1 MASEDKDQYKADPN
15 STSINE
21 RNAAQMD
28 RDAANNANTIN
39 NAADVAIA
47 TKNPVAAA
55 IGGAVKAADKLTDGK
70 STEALGKAMAK
81 GNRMAPGGR
90 SVQNASNKL
99 SESGI
104 GDKIGTAASFA
115 GSKGSGGAEA
125 AEKGADAAQKAKQAQ
140 QAQQNARQAQQAAQ
154 KAQNAKQAQQ
164 AEQNAKQA
172 QQAQQKAENANKN
185 KAASGSDAASSGEKE
200 DGKSKK
206 INRKPNGR
214 RGGDEPEEEDEEFSN
229 DEGSKG
235 LAKLA
240 GFIGQLIMP
249 LIISLLPIILSVF
262 AILLVVGVIMTCIN
276 DFTDT
281 FSFKG
286 DEQEEY
292 EYDEDYMEKFYDSVD
307 DDSQASNLVV
317 DDNKRSS
324 AVAHIIV
331 ENGGKGEMGDFSSFE
346 LASFKRAFAGDDET
360 TKTNLATNVFPKY
373 FPKNSYEDNYSMAN
387 DVLTY
392 LADYTEL
399 AEDENAYGATN
410 LSSLCVSSSNYCSY
424 DIKGFYI
431 KGKGN
436 VSENLNITN
445 LYVRLM
451 QCGTGNGH
459 NYGGTFGQPL
469 EGEELVPFEK
479 YILGVAYQ
487 EIGDGAPEH
496 AFKAQMVAARGYI
509 LARHADMGGWR
520 TLKQEGDKWILQ
532 AASCTQDQVYCDPD
546 KGCSSDDGQWKMVYS
561 GTTRAK
567 KLRGPMDQ
575 NSPLRRWA
583 SETAGEVLVN
593 SQGYIAYSGYMQTEQ
608 NQMTSLAKQGLNY
621 KQILLQIYN
630 GSSKNLNV
638 SDVKKFSCNAA
649 NGSTCM
655 YSGEA
660 KDWLQTDSRWAG
672 VQLGNSGANIGQIG
686 CLATSLAIQVRRS
699 GVDTSSVG
707 GDFNPG
713 TFVKALNKQNAFSG
727 SGSLASWYAVTAVVP
742 NFKYRGTRSVLGNTK
757 QEKLQILSELLN
769 KGYYVVAEVKGNTG
783 QHWVAV
789 ESISGDTINMIDPG
803 SNSTNMWSEYGS
815 NNTST
820 FVYYEAVR

>member
-1 MASEDKDQYKADPN
+1 MASEDKDQYRNDPN
-15 STSINE
+15 STSSLE
-21 RNAAQMD
+21 RGRAQTE

-47 TKNPVAAA
+47 SKHPVAAA
-55 IGGAVKAADKLTDGK
+55 IGGAVKAADKISGGK
-70 STEALGKAMAK
+70 STEALGKAMAR
-81 GNRMAPGGR
+81 GNKMAPGGR

-115 GSKGSGGAEA
+115 GSKGAGG

-140 QAQQNARQAQQAAQ
+140 QAQQNARQAQQAQQ

-164 AEQNAKQA
+164 QAEI
-172 QQAQQKAENANKN
+172 ANKN
-185 KAASGSDAASSGEKE
+185 KAASGSGAASSGEKE

-206 INRKPNGR
+206 ITRKPNGR
-214 RGGDEPEEEDEEFSN
+214 QGVDEPEEEEEFSN
-229 DEGSKG
+229 DAGSKG

-281 FSFKG
+281 FSFES

-292 EYDEDYMEKFYDSVD
+292 EYDDDYMEKFYDSMD
-307 DDSQASNLVV
+307 DDSQASSLVV
-317 DDNKRSS
+317 DNNKKSS

-331 ENGGKGEMGDFSSFE
+331 ENGGKGEMSEFSSFE
-346 LASFKRAFAGDDET
+346 LASFRRAFASDDET

-373 FPKNSYEDNYSMAN
+373 FPNNTYEDNYSMAN

-410 LSSLCVSSSNYCSY
+410 LSSLCVSSSNNCSY

-436 VSENLNITN
+436 VSENLNVTN

-451 QCGTGNGH
+451 QCGSGNGH

-487 EIGDGAPEH
+487 EIGDGAPEQ

-561 GTTRAK
+561 GTSRAK
-567 KLRGPMDQ
+567 KLRGPMNE
-575 NSPLRRWA
+575 NSPMRRWA

-593 SQGYIAYSGYMQTEQ
+593 SQGYVAYSGYMQTEQ

-630 GSSKNLNV
+630 GSSKNLGV
-638 SDVKKFSCNAA
+638 TDVKKFSCNAA

-660 KDWLQTDSRWAG
+660 KDWLQTDPRWAG
-672 VQLGNSGANIGQIG
+672 VQLGSSGANIGQIG
-686 CLATSLAIQVRRS
+686 CLATSLAIQIRRS

-713 TFVKALNKQNAFSG
+713 TFVEALNKHNGFSG
-727 SGSLASWYAVTAVVP
+727 SGSLASWYTVTTVVP
-742 NFKYRGTRSVLGNTK
+742 NFKYVGSRSVLGNTK
-757 QEKLQILSELLN
+757 QEKLQILSELLS

-820 FVYYEAVR
+820 FVYYEAVK